1 MALSVNGAFGLIDSS
16 TVIGGRTVEGITAIN
31 YDVTREKTNQYGA
44 SGRVYSRARKKKT
57 VEGSMTLYFRE
68 CRAMIESAV
77 GAVDLT
83 DIPPFDIVMMV
94 RSTEGELVKQILKDV
109 EFTAHPTNL
118 EEDQE
123 DIEVE
128 APFIFTQVIN
138 G

>member
-16 TVIGGRTVEGITAIN
+16 TVIGGRTVEGLTAIN
-31 YDVTREKTNQYGA
+31 FDVTSEKTNQYGA

-57 VEGSMTLYFRE
+57 YEGSMTLYYRE
-68 CRAMIESAV
+68 ARAMVDSVI
-77 GAVDLT
+77 GATDLT
-83 DIPPFDIVMMV
+83 DVPPFDLVMMI

-109 EFTAHPTNL
+109 EFTAHPTNM
-118 EEDQE
+118 EEDGE

-128 APFIFTQVIN
+128 APFIFTQVVN